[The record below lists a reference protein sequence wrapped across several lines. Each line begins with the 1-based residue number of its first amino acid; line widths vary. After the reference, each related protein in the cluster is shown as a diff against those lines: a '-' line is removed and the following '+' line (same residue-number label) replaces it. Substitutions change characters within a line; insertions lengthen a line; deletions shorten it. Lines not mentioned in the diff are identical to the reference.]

1 MVNAVVMVK
10 RYVLG
15 SRHGCMYRLRRDN
28 MDMRRIRCWRF
39 KCSNEGELQQ
49 KSSHSGW
56 KAEIKVAGF
65 QAPGHL
71 GLKAWRL
78 GFTGFV

>member
-1 MVNAVVMVK
+1 
-10 RYVLG
+10 
-15 SRHGCMYRLRRDN
+15 MYGLHRDD
-28 MDMRRIRCWRF
+28 MDAGRIRCWRF

-49 KSSHSGW
+49 KSSHSAW
-56 KAEIKVAGF
+56 KVEMKVSGF
-65 QAPGHL
+65 QAPGHH